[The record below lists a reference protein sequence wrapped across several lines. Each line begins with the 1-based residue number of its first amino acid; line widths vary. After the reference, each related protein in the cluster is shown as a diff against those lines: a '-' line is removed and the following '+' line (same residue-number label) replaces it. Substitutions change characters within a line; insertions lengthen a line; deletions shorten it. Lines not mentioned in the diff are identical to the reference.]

1 MKIKLMTSG
10 LVMLVLLL
18 SACAQAGTPSTPTG
32 QGASAPER
40 TIRIGMANLSLCC
53 AYFIGMSDAVKQEA
67 SVYPNVELI
76 VTDANGEAEKLTSDI
91 EDLIAKKVDGII
103 ISGAWLEAAPAALEA
118 INKAGIPVVL
128 VDRKLK
134 GGEYTS
140 YVGPDNFTIGQQN
153 GRYIAERLGGQGR
166 LVVLRGGP
174 ADNSI
179 GLDRTNGVLDI
190 VKQHAGIEVVMAPDF
205 GGWSTDGGLKL
216 MENMLATYDKID
228 AVFCENDSM
237 CLGAQQAIADAGRTD
252 EMFLVGV
259 DGQKEALVQIMQGTN
274 YAATGL
280 NNSDQIGRAAFHR
293 LMAILAGA
301 KAPKD
306 TILPSP
312 LITKEN
318 VQRYYN
324 PDSVF

>member
-1 MKIKLMTSG
+1 MKSRTLLT
-10 LVMLVLLL
+10 LLVLVTLL
-18 SACAQAGTPSTPTG
+18 GTLPPLATAQDHTLRIAMVNLT
-32 QGASAPER
+32 QSAP
-40 TIRIGMANLSLCC
+40 
-53 AYFIGMSDAVKQEA
+53 YFIGMSRAVEEEA
-67 SVYPNVELI
+67 AVYENIDLI
-76 VTDANGEAEKLTSDI
+76 VTNAEDDIGKLTSDV
-91 EDLIAKKVDGII
+91 EDVLAQGVDGII
-103 ISGAWLEAAPAALEA
+103 ISAAYIEAAPAALDA
-118 INKAGIPVVL
+118 IEQAGVPVVL

-134 GGEYTS
+134 SGNYTS
-140 YVGPDNFTIGQQN
+140 WIGPDNYLIGV
-153 GRYIAERLGGQGR
+153 GDGEYIAERLGGEGL

-179 GLDRTNGVLDI
+179 GLDRTNGMLS
-190 VKQHAGIEVVMAPDF
+190 VVDPTNIQVEMAPDF
-205 GGWSTDGGLKL
+205 GGWSEDGGFTL
-216 MENMLATYDKID
+216 MEDMLAQFEKID

-237 CLGAQQAIADAGRTD
+237 CLGAQKAISDAGRSD

-259 DGQKEALVQIMQGTN
+259 DGQKEALLEILNGTN

-312 LITKEN
+312 RITIDN
-318 VQRYYN
+318 VVKYYD
-324 PDSVF
+324 PDSLF

>member
-1 MKIKLMTSG
+1 MKIKLMTSV

-301 KAPKD
+301 RAPKD